1 MLDLRRMM
9 LLSDLADLG
18 SVTAVAERRSITSSA
33 VSQQLRVLEEE
44 AGAVL
49 FRRDGRTLGLT
60 RSGQVL
66 AEHVRRVLVAVDEAM
81 SAVAETRD
89 RVSGQ
94 VAIATFN
101 MGIPTLAV
109 PLMQRLSTEEPN
121 LRVQVQQDTSAA
133 ALRLLRQ
140 GEVDVAI
147 TCQYDF
153 LGAESTG
160 GLTTV
165 PLLFEPLVLLAPH
178 PFASENPQAGPVSA
192 RRWVLG
198 YRSAEFGAGDR
209 RHTCLRERRF
219 HATGQAPAD
228 RGTEHLRAGG
238 NRDRVGDRAPAVG
251 PANLESLVVGG
262 IELGGRAISAVV
274 RAGRQRDPNIGL
286 ILRTLRAIADQ
297 APPGQPLRIARCRI
311 VTPGRRSS
319 ASAFP

>member
-18 SVTAVAERRSITSSA
+18 SVTAVAEHRNITSSA

-66 AEHVRRVLVAVDEAM
+66 AEHVRRVLAAVDDAM

-89 RVSGQ
+89 RVAGQ

-109 PLMQRLSTEEPN
+109 PLMQRLSITEPD
-121 LRVQVQQDTSAA
+121 LRVHVQQDTSSG

-140 GEVDVAI
+140 SEVDVAI
-147 TCQYDF
+147 TCHYDV
-153 LGAESTG
+153 LGPDSAG

-165 PLLFEPLVLLAPH
+165 PLLFEPHVLLAPTQ
-178 PFASENPQAGPVSA
+178 S
-192 RRWVLG
+192 
-198 YRSAEFGAGDR
+198 
-209 RHTCLRERRF
+209 
-219 HATGQAPAD
+219 
-228 RGTEHLRAGG
+228 HLRIRTQGLSALADGFWVTGPQGSGLEIAATHACQSAGFTPQVKHRLIG
-238 NRDRVGDRAPAVG
+238 AQNICELAATEVASAIVPRLSVPSR
-251 PANLESLVVGG
+251 LEGLLVDDLT
-262 IELGGRAISAVV
+262 LGGRTISAVV
-274 RAGRQRDPNIGL
+274 RAGRQRDPNIAL
-286 ILRTLRAIADQ
+286 ILRTLRTIAEQ
-297 APPGQPLRIARCRI
+297 ALPGHSTEPLG
-311 VTPGRRSS
+311 V
-319 ASAFP
+319 AS

>member
-18 SVTAVAERRSITSSA
+18 SVTAVAERRNITSSA

-81 SAVAETRD
+81 SAVAATSD
-89 RVSGQ
+89 RVAGQ

-109 PLMQRLSTEEPN
+109 PLMQRLSGEAPD
-121 LRVQVQQDTSAA
+121 LRVQVQQESSSAA
-133 ALRLLRQ
+133 IRLLRQ

-153 LGAESTG
+153 VGEDSPG
-160 GLTTV
+160 GLNTV
-165 PLLFEPLVLLAPH
+165 PLLFEPLVLLAPT
-178 PFASENPQAGPVSA
+178 
-192 RRWVLG
+192 
-198 YRSAEFGAGDR
+198 
-209 RHTCLRERRF
+209 HT
-219 HATGQAPAD
+219 
-228 RGTEHLRAGG
+228 HLRIRKQGLAALADGPWVTGPQNSGLGAAVIRAGESAG
-238 NRDRVGDRAPAVG
+238 FTPQVKHRLIGAQNICDLAATEVASAIVPRLSVPAKLAGLIVPG
-251 PANLESLVVGG
+251 LD
-262 IELGGRAISAVV
+262 LGGRTISAVV
-274 RAGRQRDPNIGL
+274 RAGRQRDPNISL
-286 ILRTLRAIADQ
+286 ILRTLRAIADEALPVQ
-297 APPGQPLRIARCRI
+297 SDEALS
-311 VTPGRRSS
+311 V
-319 ASAFP
+319 AS

>member
-89 RVSGQ
+89 RVAGQ

-109 PLMQRLSTEEPN
+109 PLMQRLSGEAPD
-121 LRVQVQQDTSAA
+121 LRVQVQQESSSAA
-133 ALRLLRQ
+133 IRLLRQ

-153 LGAESTG
+153 VGQDSPG
-160 GLTTV
+160 GLNTV
-165 PLLFEPLVLLAPH
+165 PLLFEPLVLLAPTH
-178 PFASENPQAGPVSA
+178 S
-192 RRWVLG
+192 
-198 YRSAEFGAGDR
+198 
-209 RHTCLRERRF
+209 
-219 HATGQAPAD
+219 
-228 RGTEHLRAGG
+228 HLRIRKQGLAALADGPWVTGPQNSGLGAAVMRAGESAG
-238 NRDRVGDRAPAVG
+238 FTPQVKHRLIGAQNICDLAATEIASAIVPRLSVPAKLAALIVPG
-251 PANLESLVVGG
+251 LD
-262 IELGGRAISAVV
+262 LGGRSISAVV
-274 RAGRQRDPNIGL
+274 RAGRQRDPNIAL
-286 ILRTLRAIADQ
+286 ILRTLRMIADEALPVQ
-297 APPGQPLRIARCRI
+297 SDEALS
-311 VTPGRRSS
+311 V
-319 ASAFP
+319 AS

>member
-18 SVTAVAERRSITSSA
+18 SVTAVAERRNITSSA
-33 VSQQLRVLEEE
+33 VSQQLRVLEKE

-109 PLMQRLSTEEPN
+109 PLMQRLSGEAPD
-121 LRVQVQQDTSAA
+121 LRVQVQQESSSAA
-133 ALRLLRQ
+133 IRLLRQ

-153 LGAESTG
+153 VGQDSPG
-160 GLTTV
+160 GLNAV
-165 PLLFEPLVLLAPH
+165 PLLFEPLVLLAPT
-178 PFASENPQAGPVSA
+178 
-192 RRWVLG
+192 
-198 YRSAEFGAGDR
+198 
-209 RHTCLRERRF
+209 HT
-219 HATGQAPAD
+219 
-228 RGTEHLRAGG
+228 HLRVRKNGLAALADGPWVTGPQNSGLGAAVMRAGESAG
-238 NRDRVGDRAPAVG
+238 FTPQVKHRLIGAQNICDLAATEVASAIVPRLSVPAKLAG
-251 PANLESLVVGG
+251 LILPGLD
-262 IELGGRAISAVV
+262 LGGRTVSAVV
-274 RAGRQRDPNIGL
+274 RAGRQRDPNIAL
-286 ILRTLRAIADQ
+286 ILRTLRTIADEAMHAQ
-297 APPGQPLRIARCRI
+297 SDEALS
-311 VTPGRRSS
+311 V
-319 ASAFP
+319 AS

>member
-165 PLLFEPLVLLAPH
+165 PLLFEPLVLLAPTH
-178 PFASENPQAGPVSA
+178 SHLRIRKQGLSALADGFWVTGPQNSG
-192 RRWVLG
+192 LG
-198 YRSAEFGAGDR
+198 IAAIHACEGAGFTPQVKHR
-209 RHTCLRERRF
+209 LIGAQNICELA
-219 HATGQAPAD
+219 ATEIASAIVP
-228 RGTEHLRAGG
+228 RLS
-238 NRDRVGDRAPAVG
+238 V
-251 PANLESLVVGG
+251 PANLESLLVGG

-274 RAGRQRDPNIGL
+274 RAGRQRDPNIAL
-286 ILRTLRAIADQ
+286 ILRILRAIADE
-297 APPGQPLRIARCRI
+297 ALPGQPSESLG
-311 VTPGRRSS
+311 V
-319 ASAFP
+319 AS

>member
-109 PLMQRLSTEEPN
+109 PLMQRLTTEEPN

-140 GEVDVAI
+140 GEIDVAI

-165 PLLFEPLVLLAPH
+165 PLLFEPLVLLAPTQ
-178 PFASENPQAGPVSA
+178 S
-192 RRWVLG
+192 
-198 YRSAEFGAGDR
+198 
-209 RHTCLRERRF
+209 
-219 HATGQAPAD
+219 
-228 RGTEHLRAGG
+228 HLRIRKQGLSALADGFWVTGPQNSGLGIAAVHACESAGFTPQVKHRLIG
-238 NRDRVGDRAPAVG
+238 AQNICELAATEIASAIVPRLSV
-251 PANLESLVVGG
+251 PANLESLIVGG

-274 RAGRQRDPNIGL
+274 RAGRQRDPNIAL
-286 ILRTLRAIADQ
+286 ILRTLRSIADQ
-297 APPGQPLRIARCRI
+297 ALPDQPSESLG
-311 VTPGRRSS
+311 V
-319 ASAFP
+319 AS

>member
-18 SVTAVAERRSITSSA
+18 SVTAVAEHRNITSSA

-66 AEHVRRVLVAVDEAM
+66 SEHVRRVLAAVDEAM

-89 RVSGQ
+89 RVAGQ

-101 MGIPTLAV
+101 MGIPTLAI
-109 PLMQRLSTEEPN
+109 PLMQRLSTAEPN

-133 ALRLLRQ
+133 ALRSLRQ
-140 GEVDVAI
+140 SEVDIAI

-153 LGAESTG
+153 LGPDSTG

-165 PLLFEPLVLLAPH
+165 PLLFEPFVLLAPTH
-178 PFASENPQAGPVSA
+178 SHLLIRSQGLSALADGFWVTGPQGSGLDIATTHACESAGFPPQVKHRLIGAQNICELAATEVASAIVPRLSVPTKLEG
-192 RRWVLG
+192 LI
-198 YRSAEFGAGDR
+198 AEA
-209 RHTCLRERRF
+209 L
-219 HATGQAPAD
+219 P
-228 RGTEHLRAGG
+228 
-238 NRDRVGDRAPAVG
+238 
-251 PANLESLVVGG
+251 
-262 IELGGRAISAVV
+262 LGGRTISAVV
-274 RAGRQRDPNIGL
+274 RAGRQRDPNIAL
-286 ILRTLRAIADQ
+286 ILRTLRTIAEQ
-297 APPGQPLRIARCRI
+297 ALPGQSTEALGVP
-311 VTPGRRSS
+311 S
-319 ASAFP
+319 

>member
-9 LLSDLADLG
+9 LLTDLADLG
-18 SVTAVAERRSITSSA
+18 SVTAVAEHRNITSSA

-94 VAIATFN
+94 VAIAAFN

-109 PLMQRLSTEEPN
+109 PLMQRLSAAQTD
-121 LRVQVQQDTSAA
+121 LRVQVRQDTSTA

-153 LGAESTG
+153 LGSDAMG
-160 GLTTV
+160 GLTAV
-165 PLLFEPLVLLAPH
+165 RLLVEPLVLLAPPH
-178 PFASENPQAGPVSA
+178 AHRRIRKQGLSALADGYWVTGPQDSGLGIAAVHACESTGFTPQIKHRLIGARNICELAATEVASAIVPRLSV
-192 RRWVLG
+192 
-198 YRSAEFGAGDR
+198 
-209 RHTCLRERRF
+209 
-219 HATGQAPAD
+219 
-228 RGTEHLRAGG
+228 
-238 NRDRVGDRAPAVG
+238 
-251 PANLESLVVGG
+251 PANLEGLIVEDAKV
-262 IELGGRAISAVV
+262 GGRAISAVV
-274 RAGRQRDPNIGL
+274 RAGRQRDPNIAL
-286 ILRTLRAIADQ
+286 ILRTLRTIADE
-297 APPGQPLRIARCRI
+297 ALPGQSTNPLG
-311 VTPGRRSS
+311 V
-319 ASAFP
+319 AS